1 MLLQRWCVCDILQGI
16 LLRICLPRRKCV
28 FSALSCIRS
37 TVLSP
42 TWPSRNRSRVT
53 GSVKA
58 PRPRLQPCVLIGCIP
73 CAKQIRCCDGRG
85 NLARLMNS
93 KWQERKARSE
103 RNGCKIGCENY
114 MNLSVGI
121 YGKYGRYRYPQNVKY
136 RPDISVRPIIGR
148 ALHSG
153 TKHTGILI

>member
-1 MLLQRWCVCDILQGI
+1 
-16 LLRICLPRRKCV
+16 
-28 FSALSCIRS
+28 
-37 TVLSP
+37 
-42 TWPSRNRSRVT
+42 
-53 GSVKA
+53 
-58 PRPRLQPCVLIGCIP
+58 
-73 CAKQIRCCDGRG
+73 
-85 NLARLMNS
+85 MNS

-148 ALHSG
+148 ALLVYKGLMLMMGDAQHVQD
-153 TKHTGILI
+153 TLQPPFAP